1 MPEHLRLSANVS
13 SVLRKKLGLLCA
25 LFRPLSQA
33 SITQLCFAVLTL
45 AAEEKKKPFQK
56 KKNGTESKISLSHRL
71 RA

>member
-56 KKNGTESKISLSHRL
+56 KKWHREQNL
-71 RA
+71 AFP

>member
-1 MPEHLRLSANVS
+1 MPEHLSVSANVS

-45 AAEEKKKPFQK
+45 AAEEKKNLFRK
-56 KKNGTESKISLSHRL
+56 KKWHREQNL
-71 RA
+71 AFP